1 LLQALSFW
9 PKTIQVLALQ
19 REKTMKIK
27 KSMWSLLSLLA
38 IFALASC
45 GSTAVSVESPSS
57 FNSSAAQISSRN
69 DAIASLA
76 KIDKIVTASSY
87 VMPKEFSVSQTTKT
101 KVGTDEVE
109 KNNYKY
115 VSADEIS
122 FSAFEDGTIATSAST
137 GVTKTSGRSTVVAIL
152 KAGKLSLS
160 MDAAVGTDT
169 VFSYAVLNAMD
180 EVAVDVVSALKTQ
193 LQLETQI
200 ITSSPAGMKR
210 YLSAFAPGTGPTA
223 LAAGATIGADT
234 YMKEE
239 SYSGDGEGDLELK
252 ITPHYG
258 KYNYDEGMEY
268 AYTGNRISKSSNSLR
283 GVTTTYS
290 WDTSAVASFS
300 TKGLTD
306 VSADSTQLN
315 LLTTRITGALSS
327 NL

>member
-1 LLQALSFW
+1 
-9 PKTIQVLALQ
+9 
-19 REKTMKIK
+19 
-27 KSMWSLLSLLA
+27 
-38 IFALASC
+38 
-45 GSTAVSVESPSS
+45 VESPSS

-87 VMPKEFSVSQTTKT
+87 VMPIRISVSQTTKT

-200 ITSSPAGMKR
+200 ITSSPGGHEKISQCLCPR
-210 YLSAFAPGTGPTA
+210 H
-223 LAAGATIGADT
+223 GADRL
-234 YMKEE
+234 
-239 SYSGDGEGDLELK
+239 GRWRDDW
-252 ITPHYG
+252 
-258 KYNYDEGMEY
+258 
-268 AYTGNRISKSSNSLR
+268 R
-283 GVTTTYS
+283 GHLYERR
-290 WDTSAVASFS
+290 
-300 TKGLTD
+300 KL
-306 VSADSTQLN
+306 
-315 LLTTRITGALSS
+315 
-327 NL
+327 